1 MLKVLPEQVK
11 NTFRRFGPY
20 GPVYQIIDV
29 SRKLCSDE
37 ILMKIHVLETNEGLD
52 YPLSRILKDPQE

>member
-1 MLKVLPEQVK
+1 MHKLHPEHVK

-29 SRKLCSDE
+29 SKLHGNE
-37 ILMKIHVLETNEGLD
+37 ILMKIHVLETNEALD
-52 YPLSRILKDPQE
+52 YPFSSILKDPQE